1 MSGAELP
8 LWVTVP
14 GTLLLI
20 AAGLLT
26 LVGSIG
32 LLRLPDFYA
41 RLHPPS
47 MGTTLGTGCVLITS
61 MLVSSALLQRP
72 VLHELLIT
80 LFVVMTAPV
89 TAMLLVRAAVSRGR
103 ARLDDSQPGNRNG
116 PADQDRKSDTSSANA
131 SGSSSGHM

>member
-1 MSGAELP
+1 MSGVELP

-14 GTLLLI
+14 GTLLLV
-20 AAGLLT
+20 ASGLLT
-26 LVGSIG
+26 LVGSLG

-41 RLHPPS
+41 RMHPPS

-61 MLVSSALLQRP
+61 MLVSTALTRHP
-72 VLHELLIT
+72 SLHELLIT

-89 TAMLLVRAAVSRGR
+89 TAMLLMRAAVFRGQV
-103 ARLDDSQPGNRNG
+103 RLDRATASGDRT
-116 PADQDRKSDTSSANA
+116 DQDRKSATSSANA